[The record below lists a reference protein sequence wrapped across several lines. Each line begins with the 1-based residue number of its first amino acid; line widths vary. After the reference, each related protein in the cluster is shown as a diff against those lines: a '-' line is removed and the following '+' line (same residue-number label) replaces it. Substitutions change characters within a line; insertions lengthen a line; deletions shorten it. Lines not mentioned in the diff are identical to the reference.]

1 METAAALPDFIPTFA
16 PDAPE
21 ASDASDA
28 SDESSAPAPPAAPP
42 STRREPL
49 APKTSKSPARDTPA
63 VVVLAA
69 PELGMFDLILRGQSH
84 LTSVLRREEDLP
96 ATMQKLLVLA
106 LLGLGIHGLVV
117 GFAAEALGENLFA
130 GAHGHPTLWMPIAF
144 VLAFVGALCVC
155 LPSFYFYTQLAGLDA
170 SFRLVTAQALRAQ
183 ATTAVLLLGVTPFYA
198 AVVLAGALGLIQST
212 SQVILVGLGI
222 PFVVGLFGMR
232 ALYKGF
238 CDLAQVLPI
247 THQRRGDFLR
257 RMVLCW
263 AVVYTA
269 VAPVALYRIAE
280 LLSQHI

>member
-1 METAAALPDFIPTFA
+1 MESAAILPDVVPSFPAPSHEEIHHHHAASETPAPKAPKKPA
-16 PDAPE
+16 PDAP
-21 ASDASDA
+21 
-28 SDESSAPAPPAAPP
+28 AAIQP
-42 STRREPL
+42 EPE
-49 APKTSKSPARDTPA
+49 PG
-63 VVVLAA
+63 
-69 PELGMFDLILRGQSH
+69 ELGMFDLILRGQAH

-96 ATMQKLLVLA
+96 VTMQKLLVLS
-106 LLGLGIHGLVV
+106 LLGLGVHGLVV

-155 LPSFYFYTQLAGLDA
+155 LPSFYFYTQLSGLDA
-170 SFRLVTAQALRAQ
+170 SFRLVTSQALRAQ

-198 AVVLAGALGLIQST
+198 ALVLAGALGLVESSIH
-212 SQVILVGLGI
+212 VILAGVAI

-263 AVVYTA
+263 GAVYTA

-280 LLSQHI
+280 ALSKHL

>member
-1 METAAALPDFIPTFA
+1 METAAALHDVIPSF
-16 PDAPE
+16 PSP
-21 ASDASDA
+21 SH
-28 SDESSAPAPPAAPP
+28 DEPRSSE
-42 STRREPL
+42 REKP
-49 APKTSKSPARDTPA
+49 APKTVRTPA
-63 VVVLAA
+63 PEVPAPEVPVLTA
-69 PELGMFDLILRGQSH
+69 PAQLASGELGMFDLILRGQAH
-84 LTSVLRREEDLP
+84 LTSVLRREKDLP
-96 ATMQKLLVLA
+96 ATMQKLLLLA

-117 GFAAEALGENLFA
+117 GFAAEALGESLFV

-144 VLAFVGALCVC
+144 ELAFVGALCVC
-155 LPSFYFYTQLAGLDA
+155 LPSFYFYTQLSGLDA

-198 AVVLAGALGLIQST
+198 ALVLAGALGLIEST
-212 SQVILVGLGI
+212 SQVILAGLAI
-222 PFVVGLFGMR
+222 PFVVGLFGMH

-247 THQRRGDFLR
+247 THQRRGGFLR

-280 LLSQHI
+280 ALSKHI

>member
-1 METAAALPDFIPTFA
+1 
-16 PDAPE
+16 
-21 ASDASDA
+21 
-28 SDESSAPAPPAAPP
+28 
-42 STRREPL
+42 
-49 APKTSKSPARDTPA
+49 
-63 VVVLAA
+63 
-69 PELGMFDLILRGQSH
+69 
-84 LTSVLRREEDLP
+84 
-96 ATMQKLLVLA
+96 
-106 LLGLGIHGLVV
+106 VV
-117 GFAAEALGENLFA
+117 GFAAEVLGESLFA

-155 LPSFYFYTQLAGLDA
+155 LPSFYFYTQLSGLDA

-198 AVVLAGALGLIQST
+198 ALVLAGALGLIES
-212 SQVILVGLGI
+212 SSRVILAGLAI

-263 AVVYTA
+263 AAVYTA

-280 LLSQHI
+280 ALSKHL

>member
-1 METAAALPDFIPTFA
+1 MDTAAALPDFIPTFA
-16 PDAPE
+16 PDLPDAPEAPE
-21 ASDASDA
+21 ASN
-28 SDESSAPAPPAAPP
+28 EPAALAAPP

-49 APKTSKSPARDTPA
+49 ASTTSKSPVRDTSA
-63 VVVLAA
+63 VAAAA
-69 PELGMFDLILRGQSH
+69 PELGMFDLILRGQAH

-106 LLGLGIHGLVV
+106 LLGLGVHGLVV
-117 GFAAEALGENLFA
+117 GFAAEALGETLFA

-198 AVVLAGALGLIQST
+198 AVVLAGALGLIQS
-212 SQVILVGLGI
+212 SGQVILVGLAI

>member
-1 METAAALPDFIPTFA
+1 MESVTALPDVVHVFPAASPPDRDVPTSREAVSALPDTQA
-16 PDAPE
+16 PLAPK
-21 ASDASDA
+21 
-28 SDESSAPAPPAAPP
+28 SAAAAPPAAI
-42 STRREPL
+42 TADEP
-49 APKTSKSPARDTPA
+49 
-63 VVVLAA
+63 
-69 PELGMFDLILRGQSH
+69 GMFDLILRGQAH
-84 LTSVLRREEDLP
+84 LTSVLRREETLP

-117 GFAAEALGENLFA
+117 GFAAEALGASLFE
-130 GAHGHPTLWMPIAF
+130 GAHGHPTLWMPVAF
-144 VLAFVGALCVC
+144 MLSFVGALCVC

-198 AVVLAGALGLIQST
+198 ALVLAGALGLVDST
-212 SQVILVGLGI
+212 DRIIVAGLVI

-238 CDLAQVLPI
+238 CDLALVLPI

-263 AVVYTA
+263 AVVYSA

-280 LLSQHI
+280 ALSGHTG

>member
-1 METAAALPDFIPTFA
+1 MEHAMESITALPEVVPAFAAPPLTDRDELPSTSRVPVRATPATPAPIAGTSTAAAP
-16 PDAPE
+16 
-21 ASDASDA
+21 
-28 SDESSAPAPPAAPP
+28 APAIAAD
-42 STRREPL
+42 EP
-49 APKTSKSPARDTPA
+49 
-63 VVVLAA
+63 
-69 PELGMFDLILRGQSH
+69 GMFDLILRGQAH
-84 LTSVLRREEDLP
+84 LTSVLRREETLP

-117 GFAAEALGENLFA
+117 GFAAEALGESLFA

-144 VLAFVGALCVC
+144 MLSFVGALCVC
-155 LPSFYFYTQLAGLDA
+155 LPSFYFYTQLSGLDA

-198 AVVLAGALGLIQST
+198 ALVLAGALGLVQST
-212 SQVILVGLGI
+212 SRIIVAGLVI
-222 PFVVGLFGMR
+222 PFLVGLFGMR

-263 AVVYTA
+263 AVVYSA

-280 LLSQHI
+280 ALSGHL